1 MSVQLF
7 PVQRDGLLLVG
18 RGMSTFSHSA
28 YNKLPGGLTFKS
40 FLEIEETIN

>member
-7 PVQRDGLLLVG
+7 PMQRGGLLLVG

-40 FLEIEETIN
+40 FLEIEETIS